1 MGTKQHKAKRH
12 EAGHYTYRGF
22 TIDREMHH
30 CMHCDEAHI
39 DSNVCDDPMLET
51 VWNISFELWFV
62 QYHYK
67 LKDCKK
73 AIDEHVEGIGLFD
86 MDNYAH
92 VRCTR

>member
-1 MGTKQHKAKRH
+1 
-12 EAGHYTYRGF
+12 
-22 TIDREMHH
+22 
-30 CMHCDEAHI
+30 
-39 DSNVCDDPMLET
+39 
-51 VWNISFELWFV
+51 V